1 MKRDPAPADPLAAHV
16 AAWHNRRP
24 LARRVTPRQV
34 LGVGVV
40 ALPFRRE
47 GAAAAPAPAPA
58 VAEAPPVTPVEL
70 TTPLDGSEVD
80 LVFDDSPPAALPSA
94 SSAPPA
100 APAPAAEPQV
110 PTPAPAPDIVADGPA
125 PAPLA
130 RTGGPLARLRARL
143 RLPARRQHVAPA
155 LRGLQ
160 PAFAQDFLAPLRAA
174 DVASFALE
182 HGSLNR
188 PGGDDWPQRDVTATV
203 ADDVVTVYLRTA
215 AIEVGGQR
223 VRVLIG
229 NGIKPAIVGARLSSP
244 LRAGVLSAVLAG
256 GVALALG
263 DLPWRGGDGADTAAV
278 AAGASAAASA
288 AHGVTVVAA
297 AASQPLVPSV
307 AASATPLD
315 GASSAL
321 AQATPASAAAAPAAS
336 APQAPV
342 TTVAAAPAAS
352 AASAASAAAPRAV
365 AQSPAD
371 GGRRGVAIVPRL
383 SEEERAAARA
393 ESARLRGERPGA
405 AVPVAAA
412 GPAMALPA
420 ADGRYFALV
429 TRTTR
434 SRAASE
440 IVQSLMDTAAASD
453 EFPGSPRTEVMAVGS
468 GFRAVWWPFPS
479 EADAQR
485 GQAALAA
492 YGIKAEIVGF

>member
-47 GAAAAPAPAPA
+47 GVAAAPAPAPA
-58 VAEAPPVTPVEL
+58 AADAPPVTPVEL

-80 LVFDDSPPAALPSA
+80 LVFDDSPPAALPGA
-94 SSAPPA
+94 
-100 APAPAAEPQV
+100 
-110 PTPAPAPDIVADGPA
+110 TPAPAVEAPAPGPDIVADGPPPA
-125 PAPLA
+125 VPAPA
-130 RTGGPLARLRARL
+130 RTGGRLAALRSRL
-143 RLPARRQHVAPA
+143 RLPARRQRVAPA
-155 LRGLQ
+155 LQGLQ

-188 PGGDDWPQRDVTATV
+188 PGGDDWPQREVTATV

-263 DLPWRGGDGADTAAV
+263 DLPWHGGEAADTAAV

-288 AHGVTVVAA
+288 AHGVTVAA
-297 AASQPLVPSV
+297 AEASQPLVPSG
-307 AASATPLD
+307 AASATPHL

-321 AQATPASAAAAPAAS
+321 AQATPASAVAAPAAS
-336 APQAPV
+336 APQV
-342 TTVAAAPAAS
+342 AAPAVAAVT

-365 AQSPAD
+365 AQSPGD

-420 ADGRYFALV
+420 ADGRHFALV